1 MSIYNTEAISRLMRN
16 SAAEKNQLSI
26 TTLCDSKCIYC
37 GQKQDFTDFQ
47 SVRNGHKDITA
58 IRNSIAQLDPEIPIS
73 IGQSDILVT
82 EGEPFLHPDFRKIIR
97 HIRDIHPAAP
107 IEITTNGHFLTADNI
122 NFLNDMGDVYIKV
135 IINSSESYIRK
146 SVMGDHELLSENTIN
161 GIILLGESEIT
172 YSGIIIAVPELID
185 EEQLLQTALFLDANR
200 ADKIEISLPL
210 CSAFIERNLFPEL
223 RKVYCELRSKIK
235 NISSRINT
243 PINLASELIQDLLP
257 VVTGVVKNAPAWD
270 AGIRTG
276 DIILAVNG
284 KIPLC
289 REDAFNML
297 SIPGPV
303 EAAVKCDESVETLK
317 WSNPYQY
324 CSGIIMEN
332 DFSPN
337 RAEYIR
343 MAVEKNKGKS
353 LLLCSETGFGILSAV
368 LKKLKLKQDDAQAV
382 LVSCERS
389 DSLIATDKILSI
401 DDYEN
406 AYRMFMADSVEK
418 ANQITQLILP
428 QESFDSEGYD
438 YNMLDFMDLE
448 SRTGLKVTVI

>member
-1 MSIYNTEAISRLMRN
+1 MSIYNTEAISRLMKK

-26 TTLCDSKCIYC
+26 TTLCDSKCTYC
-37 GQKQDFTDFQ
+37 GQTQDFTDFQ
-47 SVRNGHKDITA
+47 SVRSGHKDIAA
-58 IRNSIAQLDPEIPIS
+58 IRKIIIQLDPEIPIS

-82 EGEPFLHPDFRKIIR
+82 EGEPFLHPDFKKIIR
-97 HIRDIHPAAP
+97 HIREIHPAAP

-122 NFLNDMGDVYIKV
+122 NFLNEMGDVYIKV
-135 IINSSESYIRK
+135 IFNSSDTDTRRA
-146 SVMGDHELLSENTIN
+146 VMGDHELQSENTVN
-161 GIILLGESEIT
+161 GIILLGESEIA
-172 YSGIIIAVPELID
+172 YSGIIMAVPKLTDD
-185 EEQLLQTALFLDANR
+185 EHLLKTALFLDANR

-210 CSAFIERNLFPEL
+210 CSAFIERDLFPEL

-235 NISSRINT
+235 NISSQINT

-257 VVTGVVKNAPAWD
+257 IVTGVVKNAPAWD

-276 DIILAVNG
+276 DTILAVNG
-284 KIPLC
+284 NIPIS

-303 EAAVKCDESVETLK
+303 EVAVKCDESVETLK
-317 WSNPYQY
+317 WSNPFQY

-343 MAVEKNKGKS
+343 QAVEKNKGKS
-353 LLLCSETGFGILSAV
+353 LLMCSEIGFGILSAV
-368 LKKLKLKQDDAQAV
+368 LKKLKLKQDEAQAV
-382 LVSCERS
+382 LVSCESS
-389 DSLIATDKILSI
+389 DRLIGTDKMLSI

-418 ANQITQLILP
+418 ANEITQLILP

-448 SRTGLKVTVI
+448 SRTGLKVIVI